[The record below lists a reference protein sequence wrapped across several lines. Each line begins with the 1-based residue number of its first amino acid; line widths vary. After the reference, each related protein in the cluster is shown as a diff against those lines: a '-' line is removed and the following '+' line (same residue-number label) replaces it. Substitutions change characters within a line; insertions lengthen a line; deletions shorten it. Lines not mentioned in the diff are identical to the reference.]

1 MKQKITWAV
10 IGAGNVCE
18 VKSVPGMYKTENS
31 EVKTVMRRNAEK
43 AEDFA
48 KRHGIPQFTTNI
60 DDILNDPDID
70 IVYISTPPSSHCELT
85 LKVAAAGK
93 AVYVEKPMA
102 NSIEECNLMIG
113 ACKKA
118 NVPLLVAYYRRR
130 LEGFLKVKEIVES
143 GKIGDIRFVN
153 IEMYK
158 SPVPADFDLENNWRV
173 FPEIAGGGYL
183 QDVASHQLD
192 FLDYLF
198 GKITEVK
205 GIAKNQG
212 KLYPA
217 DDIVSGSFLFENGVV
232 GTGLWCF
239 TTDKSSEKELT
250 TIVGSKGQLSY
261 NSFGNPMKIEI
272 TTSAGKEVIEV
283 DNPKHIQQPLIQ
295 TIVDELT
302 GKGKCPSTGITGA
315 RTTYVMSKMCG
326 E

>member
-31 EVKTVMRRNAEK
+31 EVKIVMRRNAEK
-43 AEDFA
+43 AKDFA

-102 NSIEECNLMIG
+102 NSVEECNLMIDT
-113 ACKKA
+113 CKKA
-118 NVPLLVAYYRRR
+118 NVPLFVAYYRRK

-153 IEMYK
+153 IDMYK

-272 TTSAGKEVIEV
+272 TTSAGKEIIEV
-283 DNPKHIQQPLIQ
+283 ENPIHIQQPLIQ
-295 TIVDELT
+295 TIVDELR
-302 GKGKCPSTGITGA
+302 GKGKCPSTGVTGA